1 MCAPQQFIL
10 SCWGAFLVALTIS
23 RASPYKEKVM
33 PKGIPKTEGE
43 KIGDKF
49 DKSYRKMRLE
59 KKSERAAKKDS
70 KEKECDCGKK

>member
-1 MCAPQQFIL
+1 
-10 SCWGAFLVALTIS
+10 
-23 RASPYKEKVM
+23 M

-49 DKSYRKMRLE
+49 DKAYGKMRRD

-70 KEKECDCGKK
+70 KKKECDCGKK